1 MPDARDLNER
11 EQLILQA
18 VVNSYIMSAEPVGS
32 RSVVKRFE
40 LGLSPATVRN
50 VMADLEEMG
59 YLQQIHTSSGRIPT
73 DTGYRYYVN
82 YLMQVHELTL
92 RERARIEHEFSE
104 KLNDADDV
112 LRHTSQLL
120 ALITNQAGLA
130 EVPSDD
136 HAYVKRLEVMPV
148 GPERVAI
155 LLVDNYSRVR
165 TLTVNLNEGISPDQ
179 LQQLTRFLNEHLYG
193 VRLDGLAR
201 TIEAR
206 LKDFMDEQR
215 RIAELALRVLGLA
228 PAHRP
233 ARLYLEGASKLFDQ
247 PEFQDMGKAR
257 EVIGLIEEQGVLI
270 DMLHTALTDRD
281 RERLNSSIHIGRI
294 AGTAGLDDISVIAS
308 PYYCK
313 GEAVGMIGVLGPRR
327 MPYSRLTAIVDYT
340 AGMVGRILT
349 RLSQ

>member
-1 MPDARDLNER
+1 MTDLKDLNER

-32 RSVVKRFE
+32 RSVVKRFD

-73 DTGYRYYVN
+73 DAGYRYYVK

-92 RERARIEHEFSE
+92 RERSRIEHEFTE

-130 EVPSDD
+130 ESPSDD
-136 HAYVKRLEVMPV
+136 HAFVKRLEVMQV
-148 GPERVAI
+148 GRERLAI
-155 LLVDNYSRVR
+155 LIVDSYSRVR
-165 TLTVNLNEGISPDQ
+165 TLTVNLNEPIHPDQ
-179 LQQLTRFLNEHLYG
+179 VRELTRFLNEHLYG
-193 VRLDGLAR
+193 VRLDGLA
-201 TIEAR
+201 TSIEAR
-206 LKDFMDEQR
+206 LKDFLHEQR
-215 RIAELALRVLGLA
+215 KIAELALRVLGLA
-228 PAHRP
+228 PPQRP
-233 ARLYLEGASKLFDQ
+233 AQLYLEGASRLFDQ
-247 PEFQDMGKAR
+247 PEFQDLGKAR
-257 EVIGLIEEQGVLI
+257 EVLGLMEERTVLLE
-270 DMLHTALTDRD
+270 MLHQSLSD
-281 RERLNSSIHIGRI
+281 RERVNSAIHIGRI
-294 AGTAGLDDISVIAS
+294 EGTSGLEDISVIAS

-313 GEAVGMIGVLGPRR
+313 GEAVGMVGILGPRR